1 MQIVCDVMKIS
12 HYVKNVMKYLIK
24 VMNVMKYLLKTV
36 IRSNE
41 KNFQIVLIYYL
52 TIKFILSY
60 YPSHLSL
67 DAFFKL

>member
-24 VMNVMKYLLKTV
+24 VMNVMKYLLKTA

-41 KNFQIVLIYYL
+41 KNFQIVLIL